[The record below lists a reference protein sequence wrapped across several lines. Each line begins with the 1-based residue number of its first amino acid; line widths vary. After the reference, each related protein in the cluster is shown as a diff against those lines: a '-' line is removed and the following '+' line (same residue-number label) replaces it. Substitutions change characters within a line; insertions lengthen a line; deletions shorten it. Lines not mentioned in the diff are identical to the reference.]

1 MVPPVPG
8 FITLYGTSVMRDWLL
23 RCGPAKDQ
31 PWSWKHQILTVSHV
45 SSQTPLLVIK
55 IFSIYIEFFLW
66 LFNKLVGFKNVLKI
80 ASDPSLSW
88 MMAVEI
94 SGYIL
99 GNICQKPN
107 IWTAL
112 SMASEKLQL
121 HSGRTAWCVTLK
133 FSSSGSWEED
143 TFNNNRASRNC

>member
-1 MVPPVPG
+1 MVHPVPD
-8 FITLYGTSVMRDWLL
+8 FITLYGTSLMRDWLR

-94 SGYIL
+94 FGNIL

-121 HSGRTAWCVTLK
+121 HSGK
-133 FSSSGSWEED
+133 
-143 TFNNNRASRNC
+143 NCMMCDIKIQFLRQLRGRYIQ